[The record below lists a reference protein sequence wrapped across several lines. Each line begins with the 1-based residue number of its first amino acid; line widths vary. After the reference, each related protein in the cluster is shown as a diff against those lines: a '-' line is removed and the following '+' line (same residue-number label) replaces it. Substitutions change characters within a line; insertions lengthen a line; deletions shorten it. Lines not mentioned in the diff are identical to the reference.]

1 MAPLVEDV
9 ILTGKMKVFNK
20 TYWNDYM
27 KKELVENRDYEN
39 AEDIEWDNEDGGI
52 EKFWIPMKRFNDEE

>member
-1 MAPLVEDV
+1 
-9 ILTGKMKVFNK
+9 
-20 TYWNDYM
+20 M